1 MNNQKLNYRQVKWA
15 LYLSRFDFILKHIS
29 ESKIEKAN
37 SLNKRPNQKVKIKK
51 NNEEQMLVKKEQ
63 LEAKEIRAAKVI
75 IKSINLLDKVKKC
88 EVKDDEVVKTVK
100 EMKQAGVK
108 MLKDKK

>member
-37 SLNKRPNQKVKIKK
+37 SLNKRPN
-51 NNEEQMLVKKEQ
+51 
-63 LEAKEIRAAKVI
+63 
-75 IKSINLLDKVKKC
+75 
-88 EVKDDEVVKTVK
+88 
-100 EMKQAGVK
+100 
-108 MLKDKK
+108 

>member
-1 MNNQKLNYRQVKWA
+1 
-15 LYLSRFDFILKHIS
+15 
-29 ESKIEKAN
+29 
-37 SLNKRPNQKVKIKK
+37 
-51 NNEEQMLVKKEQ
+51 